1 MKMIVRIGNLEIGE
15 GSRILIQS
23 MTNTPTMDT
32 VATVAQCIR
41 LFDAGAELVRI
52 TTRNLEEAENLFNIR
67 RILRERGYYQPL
79 CADVHFNPAVAETAA
94 RLVEKVRINPG
105 NYGTGRPLPPEAYT
119 EEVFL
124 VEQEQ
129 IRKNLRSLIS
139 ICREHG
145 TALRIGVN
153 HGSLSARMMAR
164 YGDTPKGMAESA
176 MEFIRLC
183 REENF
188 HNLLVSMKASNVRIM
203 VFATRLVVQ
212 KMKAEGAL
220 YPVHLGVTE
229 AGEGED
235 GRIRSAAGIGTL
247 LAEGIGSTI
256 RVSLTE
262 DPVEEIPVAHYLV
275 RLSEK
280 WKSAVKPGK
289 NNDQGKTSFEP
300 RPVTPLPGFMSAL
313 IIADS
318 ADGTSP
324 SQPPP
329 DILFLTKPS
338 LLLDLIPGQMY
349 LCDHE
354 AWTDLF
360 TDVTNI
366 VPLIPAEHFEHFVSR
381 ILPNLPVP
389 STSTSQTPEPPL
401 KYPHEPLAND
411 QRPLALLASPTTL
424 TPLLPLLQNIPSA
437 LIVLQ
442 SFSPHPS
449 FEFREAISLLE
460 NYSICNPVILNL
472 NYATDDADELRIHA
486 SAEAASTLI
495 DGLANGVWLRNAGTI
510 AQETI
515 VSAAM
520 GILQACRLRTF
531 RTEYI
536 ACPSCGR
543 TLFNIMDVLRKV
555 KEHTNH
561 LSHLKIAIMGCIV
574 NGPGEMADANYG
586 YVGAG
591 PGRVT
596 IYKGKNPVRKNIPEE
611 NAIAELIQ
619 VIKENGDWIT
629 ESPPG
634 ESH

>member
-1 MKMIVRIGNLEIGE
+1 MKMKVRIGNVHIGD
-15 GSRILIQS
+15 GSRVLIQS

-32 VATVAQCIR
+32 TATVEQCIR
-41 LFDAGAELVRI
+41 LFNAGAELVRI
-52 TTRNLEEAENLFNIR
+52 TTRNLEEAENLANIR
-67 RILRERGYYQPL
+67 RILRERGYHQPL
-79 CADVHFNPAVAETAA
+79 CADVHFNPVVAETAA

-124 VEQEQ
+124 AEQEQ
-129 IRKNLRSLIS
+129 IRKNLRSLLA

-164 YGDTPKGMAESA
+164 YGDTPEGMAESA

-188 HNLLVSMKASNVRIM
+188 HNLVVSMKASNVRIM
-203 VFATRLVVQ
+203 VYATRLVVQ

-247 LAEGIGSTI
+247 LAEGIGDTI

-262 DPVEEIPVAHYLV
+262 DPVEEIPVAQHLV
-275 RLSEK
+275 KLAEK
-280 WKSAVKPGK
+280 WKTAGKPEQKAGP
-289 NNDQGKTSFEP
+289 GKTSFEP
-300 RPVTPLPGFMSAL
+300 RPVTPLPGHVTAL
-313 IIADS
+313 VVADS

-324 SQPPP
+324 CQTPP

-338 LLLDLIPGQMY
+338 LLLNLMPGQMY

-354 AWTDLF
+354 AWADLF
-360 TDVTNI
+360 TDLPLI
-366 VPLIPAEHFEHFVSR
+366 MPLIPAGHFEHFVTR
-381 ILPNLPVP
+381 ILPSLPAP
-389 STSTSQTPEPPL
+389 SAPAGQPKESRLT
-401 KYPHEPLAND
+401 KPHEPASGS
-411 QRPLALLASPTTL
+411 QRPIALLASPATL
-424 TPLLPLLQNIPSA
+424 TPIFPLLQNTPSV

-449 FEFREAISLLE
+449 AEFREALSLMEKSSLR
-460 NYSICNPVILNL
+460 NPVILNL
-472 NYATDDADELRIHA
+472 NYATDDADALRIQA
-486 SAEAASTLI
+486 SAEAAPALI
-495 DGLANGVWLRNAGTI
+495 DGLANGIWLRNAGTI
-510 AQETI
+510 AQETV

-555 KEHTNH
+555 KEHTHH
-561 LSHLKIAIMGCIV
+561 LSHLKIAVMGCIV
-574 NGPGEMADANYG
+574 NGPGEMADADYG

-619 VIKENGDWIT
+619 VIKENGDWM
-629 ESPPG
+629 EVPHPG
-634 ESH
+634 E

>member
-1 MKMIVRIGNLEIGE
+1 MLVRIGNIHIGD
-15 GSRILIQS
+15 GSPILIQS

-32 VATVAQCIR
+32 EATVEQCIR

-52 TTRNLEEAENLFNIR
+52 TTRNQEEAENLATIR
-67 RILRERGYYQPL
+67 RILREKGYHQPL

-105 NYGTGRPLPPEAYT
+105 NYGTGRPLSPEAYT

-124 VEQEQ
+124 AEQEQ
-129 IRKNLRSLIS
+129 IRKNLRSLIT
-139 ICREHG
+139 ICRKHG

-153 HGSLSARMMAR
+153 HGSLSARMLAR
-164 YGDTPKGMAESA
+164 YGDTPEGMAESA
-176 MEFIRLC
+176 MEFIRIC
-183 REENF
+183 RDENF
-188 HNLLVSMKASNVRIM
+188 HNLVVSMKASNVRIM
-203 VFATRLVVQ
+203 VYATRLVVK
-212 KMKAEGAL
+212 KMKNEGAL

-247 LAEGIGSTI
+247 LAEGIGDTI

-262 DPVEEIPVAHYLV
+262 DPVEEIPVARFLV
-275 RLSEK
+275 KLAEK
-280 WKSAVKPGK
+280 WQSVMNPAQKTEP
-289 NNDQGKTSFEP
+289 GKTSFEA
-300 RPVTPLPGFMSAL
+300 RPVTSLPGHQPAL

-324 SQPPP
+324 GQPSP

-338 LLLDLIPGQMY
+338 LLLNLLPGQMY
-349 LCDHE
+349 LCDYE

-360 TDVTNI
+360 PTFPNI
-366 VPLIPAEHFEHFVSR
+366 MPLIPAEHFEYFLTR
-381 ILPNLPVP
+381 ILPRFPAPNAPDNPTQASSLTNLNE
-389 STSTSQTPEPPL
+389 SA
-401 KYPHEPLAND
+401 ANN
-411 QRPLALLASPTTL
+411 QRSIALLATL
-424 TPLLPLLQNIPSA
+424 ATLPPLLPLLQSTPST
-437 LIVLQ
+437 LIILQ

-449 FEFREAISLLE
+449 AEFREALNLIE
-460 NYSICNPVILNL
+460 KNQIRNPVVLNL
-472 NYATDDADELRIHA
+472 NYATENADALRIQA
-486 SAEAASTLI
+486 SAEAAPTLI
-495 DGLANGVWLRNAGTI
+495 DGLANGIWLRNAGTI
-510 AQETI
+510 PEETVI
-515 VSAAM
+515 STAM

-555 KEHTNH
+555 KERTRH
-561 LSHLKIAIMGCIV
+561 LTQLKIAVMGCIV
-574 NGPGEMADANYG
+574 NGPGEMADADYG

-611 NAIAELIQ
+611 NAIEELIQ
-619 VIKENGDWIT
+619 VIKDHGDWIN
-629 ESPPG
+629 EPCSN
-634 ESH
+634 

>member
-1 MKMIVRIGNLEIGE
+1 MVRIGNKQIGD
-15 GSRILIQS
+15 GSPILVQS

-32 VATVAQCIR
+32 MATVEQCIR
-41 LFDAGAELVRI
+41 LFSAGAELVRI
-52 TTRNLEEAENLFNIR
+52 TTRNLEEAENLANIR
-67 RILRERGYYQPL
+67 RILRERGYPQPL

-124 VEQEQ
+124 AEQEQ
-129 IRKNLRSLIS
+129 IRKNLRSLLAT
-139 ICREHG
+139 CRQHG

-164 YGDTPKGMAESA
+164 YGDTPEGMAESA

-188 HNLLVSMKASNVRIM
+188 HNLVISMKASNVRII
-203 VFATRLVVQ
+203 VYATRLVVQ

-247 LAEGIGSTI
+247 LAEGIGDTI

-262 DPVEEIPVAHYLV
+262 DPVEEIPVAQQLV
-275 RLSEK
+275 KLAEK
-280 WKSAVKPGK
+280 WKTAGKTEQKAGPGK
-289 NNDQGKTSFEP
+289 TTFEP
-300 RPVTPLPGFMSAL
+300 RPVNPLPGHVPAL
-313 IIADS
+313 VIADS

-324 SQPPP
+324 YQTPP
-329 DILFLTKPS
+329 DILFLTQPS
-338 LLLDLIPGQMY
+338 LLLNLMPGQMY

-354 AWTDLF
+354 AWADLF
-360 TDVTNI
+360 TDVPNI
-366 VPLIPAEHFEHFVSR
+366 MPLVPAEHFEHFVTR
-381 ILPNLPVP
+381 ILPRLPAP
-389 STSTSQTPEPPL
+389 SAPASQPPESPL
-401 KYPHEPLAND
+401 TNPQEPGVTN
-411 QRPLALLASPTTL
+411 QRPVALLASPATL
-424 TPLLPLLQNIPSA
+424 TPILPLLQNTPSV

-449 FEFREAISLLE
+449 AEFRDALSLMEKSSLR
-460 NYSICNPVILNL
+460 NPVVLNL
-472 NYATDDADELRIHA
+472 NYATDDADALRIQA
-486 SAEAASTLI
+486 SAEAAPALI
-495 DGLANGVWLRNAGTI
+495 DGLANGIWLRNAGTI
-510 AQETI
+510 AHETV

-531 RTEYI
+531 RTDYI

-555 KEHTNH
+555 KERTHH
-561 LSHLKIAIMGCIV
+561 LSHLKIAVMGCIV
-574 NGPGEMADANYG
+574 NGPGEMADADYG

-596 IYKGKNPVRKNIPEE
+596 IYKGKNPVRKNIHEE

-619 VIKENGDWIT
+619 VIKENGDWM
-629 ESPPG
+629 EVPHPG
-634 ESH
+634 E

>member
-1 MKMIVRIGNLEIGE
+1 MKMKVRIGNKQIGD
-15 GSRILIQS
+15 GSPILIQS

-32 VATVAQCIR
+32 LATVEQCIR
-41 LFDAGAELVRI
+41 LFNAGAELVRI
-52 TTRNLEEAENLFNIR
+52 TTRNLEEAENLANIH
-67 RILRERGYYQPL
+67 RILRERGYHQPL

-124 VEQEQ
+124 AEQEQ
-129 IRKNLRSLIS
+129 IRKNLRSLLT
-139 ICREHG
+139 ICRQHG

-164 YGDTPKGMAESA
+164 YGDTPEGMAESA

-183 REENF
+183 SEENF
-188 HNLLVSMKASNVRIM
+188 HNLVVSMKASNVRIM
-203 VFATRLVVQ
+203 VYATRLVVQ

-247 LAEGIGSTI
+247 LAEGIGDTI

-262 DPVEEIPVAHYLV
+262 DPVEEIPVAQQLV
-275 RLSEK
+275 ELAEK
-280 WKSAVKPGK
+280 WKTAGKSEQKAGPGK
-289 NNDQGKTSFEP
+289 TTFEP
-300 RPVTPLPGFMSAL
+300 HPVNPLPGHVTAL
-313 IIADS
+313 VIADS

-324 SQPPP
+324 CQTPP
-329 DILFLTKPS
+329 DLLFLTQPS
-338 LLLDLIPGQMY
+338 LLLNLMPGQMY

-360 TDVTNI
+360 TDVPNI
-366 VPLIPAEHFEHFVSR
+366 LPLVPAEHFEHFVTR
-381 ILPNLPVP
+381 ILPRLPAP
-389 STSTSQTPEPPL
+389 SAPASQSPESPL
-401 KYPHEPLAND
+401 TNPQEPAITN
-411 QRPLALLASPTTL
+411 QRPVALLA
-424 TPLLPLLQNIPSA
+424 TPANLNPILPILQNTPSV

-449 FEFREAISLLE
+449 AEFREALSLMEKSSLR
-460 NYSICNPVILNL
+460 NPVVLNL
-472 NYATDDADELRIHA
+472 NYATDDADALRIQA
-486 SAEAASTLI
+486 SAEAAPALI
-495 DGLANGVWLRNAGTI
+495 DGLANGIWLRNAGTI
-510 AQETI
+510 AQETV

-555 KEHTNH
+555 KEHTH
-561 LSHLKIAIMGCIV
+561 QLSHLKIAVMGCIV
-574 NGPGEMADANYG
+574 NGPGEMADADYG

-596 IYKGKNPVRKNIPEE
+596 IYKGKNPVRKNIHEE

-619 VIKENGDWIT
+619 VIKENSDWM
-629 ESPPG
+629 EVPHPG
-634 ESH
+634 E